1 MIAFLI
7 LGLAGSNRYN
17 KFGYKNRESKL
28 ITHPV
33 NCDVD
38 FRHVFVASN
47 VRTTKPER
55 GTFFIPALPIS
66 PLYVYWVETI
76 S

>member
-1 MIAFLI
+1 MDFQEKSLFEMIAFLI

-17 KFGYKNRESKL
+17 KIGY
-28 ITHPV
+28 V